1 MLIACGLD
9 AADAEILGSSAGE
22 AVTLVDDLSGV
33 VAQLRTAPEATL
45 LVLGPDLSAAQV
57 PRFTTLARAAC
68 PDAVVVLL
76 RPHLNRLERHAAL
89 QTGVDAVLL
98 SGDLAAAGRDCRDLL
113 AARAECG
120 RGRIVTV
127 FAAKGGCGKT
137 TIAINLAVALAEDP
151 ARRVALVDLDLRTGD
166 VAATLGLTPEP
177 AQHFWQTGD
186 GDVLP
191 PVTPFLPRLDCV
203 LAPARPG
210 QAERL
215 EAEGVDGLL
224 SALTRTYD
232 VVVVDTPATFS
243 RPVVSALDRSDHTV
257 LVTTPERP
265 ALQSL
270 RRTLDTIDLL
280 GHRRDTR
287 HVVFNRSDSGVGITA
302 DDVERMLR
310 DADRRSRA
318 VEPGRRRVDQH
329 LYPADGVEPGPPGQ
343 LRHPRFRPGA
353 AGFPRRRVP
362 VRSRGRDDVTRT

>member
-1 MLIACGLD
+1 VLIVCGLHS
-9 AADAEILGSSAGE
+9 ADAEALGASAGE
-22 AVTLVDDLSGV
+22 TVTLVDDLSGV
-33 VAQLRTAPEATL
+33 VAGLRAAPEATL
-45 LVLGPDLSAAQV
+45 LVLGPELPAAKV
-57 PRFTTLARAAC
+57 ARFTTLARAAC

-76 RPHLNRLERHAAL
+76 RPHVNRLERHAAL
-89 QTGVDAVLL
+89 QAGVDAVLR

-137 TIAINLAVALAEDP
+137 TIAINLAVALADDP
-151 ARRVALVDLDLRTGD
+151 ARRVALLDLDLHTGD

-177 AQHFWQTGD
+177 AVHSWLTDD
-186 GDVLP
+186 GDVAP
-191 PVTPFLPRLDCV
+191 PVTPLLPRLDCV
-203 LAPARPG
+203 LAPVRPG
-210 QAERL
+210 QAARL
-215 EAEGVDGLL
+215 ETEGIDGLL

-280 GHRRDTR
+280 GHRRDSR
-287 HVVFNRSDSGVGITA
+287 HVIFNRSDSGVGITA
-302 DDVERMLR
+302 QDVERMLR
-310 DADRRSRA
+310 TPIAAHVPSSRD
-318 VEPGRRRVDQH
+318 V
-329 LYPADGVEPGPPGQ
+329 PASINTCTPLMVSSPD
-343 LRHPRFRPGA
+343 HPVSSAIRGFVLARLVSPAPASRPILGGA
-353 AGFPRRRVP
+353 M
-362 VRSRGRDDVTRT
+362 T